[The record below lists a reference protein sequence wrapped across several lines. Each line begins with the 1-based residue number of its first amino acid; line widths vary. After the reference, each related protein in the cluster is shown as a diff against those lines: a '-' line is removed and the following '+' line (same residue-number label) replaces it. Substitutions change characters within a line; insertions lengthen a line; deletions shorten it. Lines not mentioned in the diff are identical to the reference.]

1 MNETPP
7 PQPVPPT
14 GLPMKRFKF
23 VWRFLLLSNLA
34 LGAFL
39 FASAKRRD
47 SMEIQKKRTA
57 HRLHKSKAAVEVPP
71 EPSTSSVDLNYED
84 FLVPATMPMEV
95 RAPIPDEQQR
105 EVFKWI
111 LEEKRK
117 VKPKD
122 AMEKKQIDE
131 DKDILKQFLR
141 ANSIPKF

>member
-1 MNETPP
+1 
-7 PQPVPPT
+7 
-14 GLPMKRFKF
+14 
-23 VWRFLLLSNLA
+23 
-34 LGAFL
+34 
-39 FASAKRRD
+39 
-47 SMEIQKKRTA
+47 MEIQKKRTA